1 MLKDIKENI
10 LRMNGNMINLS
21 KKKKRKI
28 KTTEKKQTETIELK
42 KEVSG

>member
-21 KKKKRKI
+21 KKKKERLKLQ
-28 KTTEKKQTETIELK
+28 KRNKQKPL
-42 KEVSG
+42 S

>member
-21 KKKKRKI
+21 KKKKKERLKLQ
-28 KTTEKKQTETIELK
+28 KRNKQKPL
-42 KEVSG
+42 S